1 MARNRVQRLFM
12 YSETEVNDL
21 GLEVFDVTVGS
32 PNYDLEIGKH
42 LRGRKQ
48 IFNSAESITDENVI
62 EVLNKALAVHQEN
75 RREILFLKKYERG
88 LQPILFRTKT
98 YNAEVNNKVVVNIA
112 NQIVTF
118 KTSEFAGE
126 PIQYVSRAAGIRERK
141 VEEEAEADEETVP
154 EKVARVNSMML
165 SEGKQT
171 KDLKLAHEMFTCG
184 VGYRLT
190 IHDSGRE
197 KTDFLDEAPFEMYVP
212 NSENTFVVRRSD
224 VTRRVLMGVTYV
236 FKDDNEKQP
245 VYTVYTP
252 NVKYTIEGIDSE
264 MKIVK
269 REQNN
274 FGMVTLIEYP
284 CNPNYMGAFEPVV
297 PLLDAVNLT
306 LSNKLDGIEQ
316 FIQALMVFDGVDIS
330 REDFLELKDL
340 GAIKLPAT
348 QNGNGGRKLYYLNE
362 QLDQSQTQTVIDGMY
377 SHILRIVGMPSQSD
391 ANSSDSSNNGAV
403 ILKNGW
409 WDAEA
414 RMQETQSMWKEAET
428 DFLKVVLKICS
439 DTNTMD
445 GLRISDLEP
454 KFWRQ
459 SYEDLLVKTQSFS
472 TLRTS
477 GMPAIQAFTF
487 SHLSR
492 DPESDAIVYD
502 DYQQRLADELD
513 RLNGVAEGL
522 PLDEDETVNPTTTEG
537 VEAQSGVTEE
547 EAVEAE
553 APKKKQGKG
562 MWSIC
567 PVCGKRFQ
575 KKESNQLY
583 DTIGC
588 ANKAR
593 KNNGVGFGR

>member
-1 MARNRVQRLFM
+1 M
-12 YSETEVNDL
+12 
-21 GLEVFDVTVGS
+21 GLEVYDVTVGA
-32 PNYDLEIGKH
+32 PNMDLELAQH

-48 IFNSAESITDENVI
+48 ILSSVDEVTDENVI
-62 EVLNKALAVHQEN
+62 EVLNKALAVHKIN
-75 RREILFLKKYERG
+75 RREILFLKNYEKG
-88 LQPILFRTKT
+88 LQPILFRTKN
-98 YNAEVNNKVVVNIA
+98 YNAEINNKVVVNIA

-126 PIQYVSRAAGIRERK
+126 PIMYVTRGTGMRASDTEDKGEK
-141 VEEEAEADEETVP
+141 DTETIP

-171 KDLKLAHEMFTCG
+171 KDLKLTHEMFTCG

-197 KTDFLDEAPFEMYVP
+197 ETDYLDEAPFEMYVP
-212 NSENTFVVRRSD
+212 ASENTFVVRRSD

-236 FKDDNEKQP
+236 FTDAEEKNP
-245 VYTVYTP
+245 EYTVYTP
-252 NVKYTIEGIDSE
+252 NVKYTISGVDSE
-264 MKIVK
+264 MKIVN
-269 REQNN
+269 REQHN

-316 FIQALMVFDGVDIS
+316 FVQALMVFDGVDIS

-348 QNGNGGRKLYYLNE
+348 QSGGGNGGRKLYYLNE

-377 SHILRIVGMPSQSD
+377 KHILRIVGMPSQGD
-391 ANSSDSSNNGAV
+391 GNTSDSSNNGAM
-403 ILKNGW
+403 IIKNGW

-414 RMQETQSMWKEAET
+414 RMLETQSMWKEAET
-428 DFLKVVLKICS
+428 EFLKVVLKICS
-439 DTNTMD
+439 DGKELE

-502 DYQQRLADELD
+502 EYQQKLADELD
-513 RLNGVAEGL
+513 RLNGVSDGL
-522 PLDEDETVNPTTTEG
+522 PLDENDTVNPT
-537 VEAQSGVTEE
+537 SP
-547 EAVEAE
+547 EAVTAQAE
-553 APKKKQGKG
+553 SESGSGGSSGGSSGGK
-562 MWSIC
+562 WAIC

-575 KKESNQLY
+575 KHEDKQVY
-583 DTIGC
+583 DSKAC

-593 KNNGVGFGR
+593 RNNGIGYRR

>member
-1 MARNRVQRLFM
+1 M
-12 YSETEVNDL
+12 S
-21 GLEVFDVTVGS
+21 TVA
-32 PNYDLEIGKH
+32 YDTTLMDAESLALAKN
-42 LRGRKQ
+42 LRGRRQ
-48 IFNSAESITDENVI
+48 ILSSVEEVTDDNVI
-62 EVLNKALAVHQEN
+62 DVLTKALRVHQIN
-75 RREILFLKKYERG
+75 RMEELFLKKYERG
-88 LQPILFRTKT
+88 CQPILLRTKN
-98 YNAEVNNKVVVNIA
+98 YNAEINNRIVVNIA

-126 PIQYVSRAAGIRERK
+126 PIQYISRGTGMQEDDEPAGAD
-141 VEEEAEADEETVP
+141 AETDSIP
-154 EKVARVNSMML
+154 KKVASVNSMMV

-171 KDLKLAHEMFTCG
+171 KDLKLSHEMFTCG
-184 VGYRLT
+184 VGYRLM
-190 IHDSGRE
+190 IHDTGRD
-197 KTDFLDEAPFEMYVP
+197 KTDYLDEAPFEIYVP
-212 NSENTFVVRRSD
+212 ESENTFVVRRSD

-236 FKDDNEKQP
+236 FLDENEQNP
-245 VYTVYTP
+245 EYTVYTP
-252 NVKYTIEGIDSE
+252 NVKYTISGVEGG
-264 MKIVK
+264 MKIEN
-269 REQNN
+269 REQHN

-348 QNGNGGRKLYYLNE
+348 PNAGNAGKKLYYLTE

-377 SHILRIVGMPSQSD
+377 NHILRIVGMPSQGD
-391 ANSSDSSNNGAV
+391 GNSSDSSNNGAM

-414 RMQETQSMWKEAET
+414 RMQETQSMWREAET
-428 DFLKVVLKICS
+428 AFLKCVLKLCA
-439 DTNTMD
+439 DTNTLT

-487 SHLSR
+487 SHLSK

-502 DYQQRLADELD
+502 KYQAKLAEELE
-513 RLNGVAEGL
+513 RLNNPAEGL
-522 PLDEDETVNPTTTEG
+522 PLDEDDTVNPNTTEG
-537 VEAQSGVTEE
+537 VEAQAGVDTN
-547 EAVEAE
+547 AE
-553 APKKKQGKG
+553 AAEPKSKSKDQKG
-562 MWSIC
+562 TWAIC
-567 PVCGKRFQ
+567 PVCGKRFL
-575 KKESNQLY
+575 KKEANQIY
-583 DTIGC
+583 DSLSC
-588 ANKAR
+588 SNKAR
-593 KNNGVGFGR
+593 RNNGVGFGR